1 MTASPADPLADI
13 TFRRIRPA
21 DEPFLNRLYHS
32 TRWDEMALTT
42 WSDAEKRLFLDQ
54 QFVAQHKFYQEQFA
68 SAELSLVLKAGRR
81 AGRLYIDRR
90 EDEIRLI
97 DIALLPEYRNGG
109 LGRALLEKLLAE
121 GRKLGRPV
129 RIHVEQFNPAL
140 RLYDRLGFRKIG
152 DEGPYFL
159 MEWRPEPNTENDPGD
174 ES

>member
-1 MTASPADPLADI
+1 MNASSADPLADI
-13 TFRRIRPA
+13 SFRRIRPA

-42 WSDAEKRLFLDQ
+42 WSDEEKRVFLDQ
-54 QFVAQHKFYQEQFA
+54 QFTAQHKFYQEQFA
-68 SAELSLVLKAGRR
+68 SAEFSLVLKSGRR

-90 EDEIRLI
+90 DDEIRLI

-109 LGRALLEKLLAE
+109 VGRALLERLLAE
-121 GRKLGRPV
+121 AREIGQPV

-140 RLYDRLGFRKIG
+140 RLYDRLGFRKVR

-159 MEWRPEPNTENDPGD
+159 MEWRPEEPAETDRGD
-174 ES
+174 DS

>member
-1 MTASPADPLADI
+1 MTALSADPLAEI
-13 TFRRIRPA
+13 TFRSVRPA

-42 WSDAEKRLFLDQ
+42 WSDEEKRIFLDQ
-54 QFVAQHKFYQEQFA
+54 QFTAQHKFYREQFA
-68 SAELSLVLKAGRR
+68 DAEFSLVLKAGRR

-97 DIALLPEYRNGG
+97 DIALLPEHRNGG
-109 LGRALLEKLLAE
+109 IGRALMERVLAE
-121 GRKLGRPV
+121 GRESGMPV

-159 MEWRPEPNTENDPGD
+159 MEWRPEPTAETDPGD
-174 ES
+174 PS